1 MFSIRLLSA
10 GSFILAAAVPLHAQD
25 QVSPAVE
32 TVEKPASPATAET
45 DPAPEAEE
53 KPKIEPPPPIRTF
66 LDLEA
71 YASSLASKPYV
82 PREEALDPFFA
93 SLQYDGHRQIRFRKE
108 KALFEGNG
116 DGFRVEF
123 SHPGWMFKKTVGMF
137 EMQDGQPT
145 ALKNSPEIFSY
156 GDLKPGEGVKY
167 PEEFSGWRLLSA
179 KAGSL
184 ERPEFLTFQGAS
196 YFRAVTT
203 KLGWGISARGV
214 AINTIGGEPEE
225 FPDFTHFWFMT
236 PKEGDKTFQFLA
248 LLNGPSVTGAY
259 HFEVQPGETTVMTV
273 KSSLFMRKVVK
284 LLGLAPFSSMFWFG
298 ENTHPKPLD
307 FRPEVHDSDGLL
319 IEQKDG
325 PILWRPLDNG
335 REMRHSVYSLESAKG
350 FGLLQRD
357 RNFTHYQDLEANY
370 HNRVSVWVE
379 PVEGFGR
386 GKLHLI
392 ELATGEE
399 TWDNIVT
406 FWEPDLLP
414 TATEPARFVY
424 KLHWLKEHEHGL
436 AKVTDSRW
444 GEGVATMDVP
454 NDYEF
459 VIDFTKGTPK
469 EGTPADWL
477 PEESVHIVGDA
488 KILDKRVMLNP
499 QTGGWRAFFKLDI
512 PPSTKL
518 LEMTCELLQDGK
530 PLSERWTYQWRR

>member
-1 MFSIRLLSA
+1 MVA
-10 GSFILAAAVPLHAQD
+10 
-25 QVSPAVE
+25 
-32 TVEKPASPATAET
+32 
-45 DPAPEAEE
+45 DPGA
-53 KPKIEPPPPIRTF
+53 PPPIRTF

-71 YASSLASKPYV
+71 YASKLASKAFV
-82 PREEALDPFFA
+82 PQEITLDPFFGG
-93 SLQYDGHRQIRFRKE
+93 LQYDGHRQIRFLKD
-108 KALFEGNG
+108 KALFEDNG

-123 SHPGWMFKKTVGMF
+123 SHPGWMFKKTVDMF
-137 EMQDGQPT
+137 KMEDGQPVP
-145 ALKNSPEIFSY
+145 LKNGPEFFSY
-156 GDLKPGEGVKY
+156 GDLKPGPEVKY
-167 PEEFSGWRLLSA
+167 PVGFSGWKLLSA
-179 KAGSL
+179 EEGKK

-225 FPDFTHFWFMT
+225 FPDFTHFWFLT

-273 KSSLFMRKVVK
+273 RSSLFMRKVVK
-284 LLGLAPFSSMFWFG
+284 MLGLAPFSSMFWYG

-319 IEQKDG
+319 IEQHNG

-335 REMRHSVYSLESAKG
+335 REMRHSVFSLEAAKG

-357 RNFTHYQDLEANY
+357 RDFKHYQDLEANY

-399 TWDNIVT
+399 TWDNIVS

-424 KLHWLKEHEHGL
+424 KLHWLKEHEHNL

-459 VIDFTKGTPK
+459 VIDFTKGTLK

-477 PEESVHIVGDA
+477 PEEAVNIVGEA
-488 KILDKRVMLNP
+488 KMIDKRVMFNP